1 MTVLPSVRL
10 LGQAHG
16 AIIDAF
22 GILGRDS
29 RLPLRSGTLWGMM
42 CQYSFGELTEWL
54 KVLAC

>member
-1 MTVLPSVRL
+1 MKL

-16 AIIDAF
+16 AIIDAL

-29 RLPLRSGTLWGMM
+29 GLPLRSGTLWGMM
-42 CQYSFGELTEWL
+42 CKHPFGELTEWL

>member
-16 AIIDAF
+16 AIVDAL

-29 RLPLRSGTLWGMM
+29 RLPLRSGALWGMM
-42 CQYSFGELTEWL
+42 SKYPFGELTEWL